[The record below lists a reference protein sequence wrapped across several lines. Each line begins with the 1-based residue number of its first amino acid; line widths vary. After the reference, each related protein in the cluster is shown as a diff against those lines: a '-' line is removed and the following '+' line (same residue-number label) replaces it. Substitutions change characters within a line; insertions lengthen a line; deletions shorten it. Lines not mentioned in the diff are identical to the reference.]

1 MGVFS
6 DRKKTK
12 LLLIRGGFVLI
23 FIVLMCFADRL
34 LCLKTM
40 HGSSQCLAMYAQP
53 RNTVDVVMLGSSHMH
68 CDVNP
73 AILWGEHG
81 IASYVF
87 SAAEQPTWI
96 TYYYLLEFCKYQ
108 SPKLVVMDLYSPA
121 KFKDDFGIAWVGEN
135 IYNIRPSLNK
145 LRMIL
150 STCSLDEIK
159 DYFPSFFGYHSR
171 YDNLDKKDLDYL
183 IPSANEADFKGYT
196 PFFGKMSGM
205 KPVLDVE
212 EKGNIEPK
220 SEEYLEKIIEYTKEH
235 DIELFLV
242 VNPYPVTAEQAEIYN
257 RIQEIAEE
265 KEVPFL
271 NANYYW
277 EEMGLDFENDYND
290 ESHLNYSGGCK
301 YTTYLGNLLKER
313 YDLPDRRGDKRY
325 ISWQRNKDN
334 LEEKYAEKINN

>member
-1 MGVFS
+1 MKSVFN
-6 DRKKTK
+6 RIFRIRILF
-12 LLLIRGGFVLI
+12 LLVLI
-23 FIVLMCFADRL
+23 IIMYFANRL

-73 AILWGEHG
+73 AILWDEHG

-96 TYYYLLEFCKYQ
+96 TYYYLQEFCKYQ

-121 KFKDDFGIAWVGEN
+121 KFMDDFDITWVGEN

-150 STCSLDEIK
+150 STCSFDEIRN
-159 DYFPSFFGYHSR
+159 YFPSFFGYHSR
-171 YDNLDKKDLDYL
+171 YDDLDDKDLDFL
-183 IPSANEADFKGYT
+183 IPSAKEADFKGYT
-196 PFFGKMSGM
+196 PFFGTMSGM
-205 KPVLDVE
+205 TPVLDVE
-212 EKGNIEPK
+212 KKGNMEPK
-220 SEEYLEKIIEYTKEH
+220 SEEYLMKIIEYTKEH
-235 DIELFLV
+235 DIDLFLV
-242 VNPYPVTAEQAEIYN
+242 VNPYPVTAEQEEIYN

-265 KEVPFL
+265 EEVSFL
-271 NANYYW
+271 NTNHYW
-277 EEMGLDFENDYND
+277 EEMGLDFEHDYND
-290 ESHLNYSGGCK
+290 ESHLNYRGGSK
-301 YTTYLGNLLKER
+301 YTSYLGTLLKEK

-325 ISWQRNKDN
+325 ISWQRNKEK
-334 LEEKYAEKINN
+334 LEEEYGEKIKN